1 MRNIPIKHYSFRNF
15 PPPNKSGGKSAL
27 STALNIPIKHYSSA
41 IPRRQIK
48 VAANRH
54 YRQCGISRLNIFL
67 CNFPP
72 PNKSGGKSA
81 LSTARN
87 IPIKQYP
94 FRNFPP
100 PNKVG
105 ETRVRRAY
113 TPYEPNLMTSPA
125 RGAMPRAFF
134 CLFSRSGIHFS
145 RIISLRFSAAIG
157 AHHRIRVRF
166 HQLFETLSAFFA
178 FVL

>member
-1 MRNIPIKHYSFRNF
+1 M
-15 PPPNKSGGKSAL
+15 
-27 STALNIPIKHYSSA
+27 
-41 IPRRQIK
+41 
-48 VAANRH
+48 
-54 YRQCGISRLNIFL
+54 
-67 CNFPP
+67 
-72 PNKSGGKSA
+72 
-81 LSTARN
+81 RN

-100 PNKVG
+100 PNKSGGKSAPSTARNIPIKQYPFCNFPPPNKSGGKSALSTVRNIPIKHYSFHSFPPPNKIG

-134 CLFSRSGIHFS
+134 CLFPRSGIHFS